1 MEEEEEEEEEEE
13 NVVGRKPSGSDVHR
27 RREREGSVRG
37 VTGCL
42 TLAGINMRVERDR
55 E

>member
-27 RREREGSVRG
+27 RRERGECEGSYG
-37 VTGCL
+37 VF
-42 TLAGINMRVERDR
+42 NVSWD
-55 E
+55 